1 MRVFAQQT
9 KPIYYDK
16 LLRISLKAIYK
27 KKWPSLTKEEGGAR
41 LKIALEELQLA
52 KLQPANTKI

>member
-1 MRVFAQQT
+1 MGRGHVPFIM
-9 KPIYYDK
+9 KIILILY
-16 LLRISLKAIYK
+16 IYK

>member
-27 KKWPSLTKEEGGAR
+27 KKWP
-41 LKIALEELQLA
+41 LKIGSRQ
-52 KLQPANTKI
+52 QFVQTIIDRFH